1 MTVPRGILVAVGGA
15 EDKKDDMVVLRRV
28 IDEVKGEAERVEVIA
43 GASREPREAAAPYL
57 RAFEEMGIKQVD
69 WMAMDGKR
77 EADAKE
83 TVERLRKAD
92 VIYFTGGDQVRLSE
106 TLRGSKALD
115 VIRERYEQGAV
126 VAGTSAGAAAMS
138 EVMLARG
145 TVEGGLNKG
154 NVSTDGG
161 LGLMPHTIIDT
172 HFVQRGRFARLMEAV
187 AHEPELTGIGISEDT
202 AIIVREG
209 HKLEVVGSD
218 NVIIFDGTE
227 VLHTNADEADRG
239 EALIVA
245 RVVVHALAAGCHYD
259 LETRELR
266 VPKVD
271 TIALR
276 QDGGRTPTRRR
287 PERPTAE
294 RKERAR
300 EEDPEEADEAEG
312 GEKVAERRRAK

>member
-1 MTVPRGILVAVGGA
+1 VTAPRGILVAVGGA

-57 RAFEEMGIKQVD
+57 RAFEDMGIKKVD
-69 WMAMDGKR
+69 WMAMDGKD
-77 EADAKE
+77 EADRDD

-92 VIYFTGGDQVRLSE
+92 VIYFTGGDQLRLSQ
-106 TLRGSKALD
+106 TLRGSKAQE
-115 VIRERYEQGAV
+115 VILERYQQGAV
-126 VAGTSAGAAAMS
+126 IAGTSAGAAAMS

-145 TVEGGLNKG
+145 TVEEGLNKG
-154 NVSTDGG
+154 NVHTDEG
-161 LGLMPHTIIDT
+161 LGLLPHTIIDT

-218 NVIIFDGTE
+218 NVIVFDGTE

-239 EALIVA
+239 DALIVA

-276 QDGGRTPTRRR
+276 QDGSRGPTRRR
-287 PERPTAE
+287 PERPAAE
-294 RKERAR
+294 RKERAK
-300 EEDPEEADEAEG
+300 AEG
-312 GEKVAERRRAK
+312 QDGAEDVEKVADRKRGK